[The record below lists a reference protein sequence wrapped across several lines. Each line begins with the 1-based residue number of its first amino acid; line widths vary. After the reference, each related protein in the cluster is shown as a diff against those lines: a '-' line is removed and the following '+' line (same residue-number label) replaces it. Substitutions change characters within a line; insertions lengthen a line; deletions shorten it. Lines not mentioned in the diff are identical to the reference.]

1 MEKTTVLN
9 SLELKK
15 RFVKDNNLPIT
26 VFHNP
31 YFTERLEAID
41 WLFGCIKKWE
51 LFCDELA
58 NFANEQDYFAHY
70 NAVKDAAIDHI
81 KESESFNIFTN
92 ENWFVN
98 KNKGEYPKHNIYSL
112 ENCYKPF
119 ISIDMKKA
127 NFTALSTY
135 RPEIFD
141 NANTWEQFIG
151 QYTELK
157 HIANSKYIRQ
167 VIMGAC
173 NPKRQIQLIEYYMN
187 TLLSW
192 IKNQVP
198 GVEVFSMT
206 VDEIILC
213 HPYADENNSNMHQQL
228 ADIKSAIA
236 RHAYGKMVRMEEFY
250 LEPLAD
256 YGYERINLYDTND
269 ITFKCVD
276 AEQFHQHAKIYKG
289 QEITENDLVF
299 YHNGIL
305 ARFLEPIPNYLN
317 PIASS

>member
-1 MEKTTVLN
+1 
-9 SLELKK
+9 
-15 RFVKDNNLPIT
+15 
-26 VFHNP
+26 
-31 YFTERLEAID
+31 
-41 WLFGCIKKWE
+41 
-51 LFCDELA
+51 
-58 NFANEQDYFAHY
+58 
-70 NAVKDAAIDHI
+70 
-81 KESESFNIFTN
+81 
-92 ENWFVN
+92 
-98 KNKGEYPKHNIYSL
+98 
-112 ENCYKPF
+112 
-119 ISIDMKKA
+119 MKKA

-141 NANTWEQFIG
+141 NADTWEQFIG

-198 GVEVFSMT
+198 GIKVFSMT

-236 RHAYGKMVRMEEFY
+236 RHVCGKMVRMEEFY

-256 YGYERINLYDTND
+256 YGYEKINLYDASD

-289 QEITENDLVF
+289 REITENDLVF

-305 ARFLEPIPNYLN
+305 ARFLEPIPDYLN